1 MFRANRERFLY
12 FPLRD
17 SDTGRFE
24 AGLEFDRTID
34 DRVDRVRTYGAGLGY
49 HIGRDLRIGFNV
61 DQCER
66 TSELADRAYDGL
78 RYGAAI
84 TYGR

>member
-1 MFRANRERFLY
+1 VTYVA
-12 FPLRD
+12 
-17 SDTGRFE
+17 
-24 AGLEFDRTID
+24 FDA
-34 DRVDRVRTYGAGLGY
+34 VRTGFQASRDVEYSYDAAQPYYLQSGIGY

-61 DQCER
+61 DQER
-66 TSELADRAYDGL
+66 TSELADRAYDAL